1 MRLDERRMS
10 AKERAVS
17 QLSVESVKMMAESV
31 GVTALPED
39 TCREIS
45 EDATYRLRVI
55 IQEVLKNESLY

>member
-1 MRLDERRMS
+1 MHLDDRRMS
-10 AKERAVS
+10 AKDRAVS
-17 QLSVESVKMMAESV
+17 QLSVESVKMMAESI

-55 IQEVLKNESLY
+55 IQEVSEVYD

>member
-55 IQEVLKNESLY
+55 IQEVW